1 MPAAQG
7 TRRQP
12 MTSTPRAPNTE
23 HRTPSSTAAAILTP
37 LGHGGIAI
45 LHVLGPRAFDVAS
58 QVFRPKSGAPLQP
71 DARRLLYGHVVDNG
85 EVVDEVLVRLVPA
98 NETRSQEPT
107 VEINCHGGLVAV
119 QRVLECLAR
128 RGVEPIEPDALIR
141 RRARSQTEAEAA
153 HALTQ
158 ATTPLGVETLL
169 DQLNGALEAAL
180 RSLPWHQP
188 SEVATAL
195 RDLLATERLGHAFW
209 RPPRVAVVGPTNAG
223 KSTLFNALARE
234 ERMIV
239 SPQPG
244 TTRDAVSAEVAIGG
258 LPVWLTDTA
267 GEREPG
273 SIIEVEAVARSRSAA
288 AEAALVLLVFDGSA
302 PPPIP
307 LATLQA
313 AIPNPQLL
321 ILNKA
326 DLGLA
331 PWTRD
336 LVEAIEVS
344 AIRGTALDE
353 LCRRIVETLVGEA
366 RYEPGRPVLFTLRQ
380 AGLVREALS
389 ALEAG
394 DLDAAQAHVSE
405 IL

>member
-1 MPAAQG
+1 
-7 TRRQP
+7 
-12 MTSTPRAPNTE
+12 
-23 HRTPSSTAAAILTP
+23 
-37 LGHGGIAI
+37 
-45 LHVLGPRAFDVAS
+45 
-58 QVFRPKSGAPLQP
+58 
-71 DARRLLYGHVVDNG
+71 
-85 EVVDEVLVRLVPA
+85 
-98 NETRSQEPT
+98 
-107 VEINCHGGLVAV
+107 
-119 QRVLECLAR
+119 
-128 RGVEPIEPDALIR
+128 
-141 RRARSQTEAEAA
+141 
-153 HALTQ
+153 
-158 ATTPLGVETLL
+158 
-169 DQLNGALEAAL
+169 
-180 RSLPWHQP
+180 LPWHQP